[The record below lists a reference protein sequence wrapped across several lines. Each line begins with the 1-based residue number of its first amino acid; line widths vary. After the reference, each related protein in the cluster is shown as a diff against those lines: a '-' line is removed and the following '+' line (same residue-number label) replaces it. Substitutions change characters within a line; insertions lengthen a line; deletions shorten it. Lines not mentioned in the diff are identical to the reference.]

1 MSRTTNIMIAG
12 VGGQGT
18 VLAAKLV
25 ARAAMDAGLAVRSS
39 ETIGMA
45 QRGGS
50 VVSHVRVSDGPIDS
64 PLMARGTADVLLGLE
79 PGEAVRCL
87 PYLRPGA
94 TVIANAHPV
103 PPVSAALKRAS
114 YSGEAML
121 EYLGRTGARL
131 VVVDGDAVCTEVGSP
146 RVLNVALL
154 GAALATG
161 ALGFTTAQLEAA
173 IRESVRKKFV
183 DMNIQALHAGARAV
197 GAGPGAG
204 A

>member
-1 MSRTTNIMIAG
+1 MSA
-12 VGGQGT
+12 
-18 VLAAKLV
+18 
-25 ARAAMDAGLAVRSS
+25 
-39 ETIGMA
+39 E
-45 QRGGS
+45 
-50 VVSHVRVSDGPIDS
+50 
-64 PLMARGTADVLLGLE
+64 
-79 PGEAVRCL
+79 
-87 PYLRPGA
+87 
-94 TVIANAHPV
+94 
-103 PPVSAALKRAS
+103 LKRAS

-183 DMNIQALHAGARAV
+183 DMNIQALHAGARAA

-204 A
+204 RGNGW